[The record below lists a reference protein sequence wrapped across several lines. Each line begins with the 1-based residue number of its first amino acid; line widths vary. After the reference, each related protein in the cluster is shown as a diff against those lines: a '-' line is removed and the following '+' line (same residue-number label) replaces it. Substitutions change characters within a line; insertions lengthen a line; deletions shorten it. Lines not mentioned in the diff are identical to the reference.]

1 MRPTGRTE
9 TKVGHSDPGV
19 PCGRALTQRIKDNG
33 SFLCRAEECAG
44 SEAQNLALASRPT
57 VAPAHRNP
65 AVQPPQAEISQ
76 EYLWTELEQPLML
89 DHERRLELKDR
100 LYFHFIGKNDEAA
113 LVDFRDLIEKQ
124 MNVEKKREIGI

>member
-1 MRPTGRTE
+1 
-9 TKVGHSDPGV
+9 
-19 PCGRALTQRIKDNG
+19 
-33 SFLCRAEECAG
+33 
-44 SEAQNLALASRPT
+44 
-57 VAPAHRNP
+57 
-65 AVQPPQAEISQ
+65 
-76 EYLWTELEQPLML
+76 ML

>member
-1 MRPTGRTE
+1 M
-9 TKVGHSDPGV
+9 
-19 PCGRALTQRIKDNG
+19 
-33 SFLCRAEECAG
+33 
-44 SEAQNLALASRPT
+44 
-57 VAPAHRNP
+57 
-65 AVQPPQAEISQ
+65 QPPQAEISQ
-76 EYLWTELEQPLML
+76 EDLWTELEQPLML

>member
-1 MRPTGRTE
+1 MRIYHLS
-9 TKVGHSDPGV
+9 VSVVVCVVILLDF
-19 PCGRALTQRIKDNG
+19 LYWDNG

-44 SEAQNLALASRPT
+44 SEAQNLASASRPT
-57 VAPAHRNP
+57 AAPAHRNP

-76 EYLWTELEQPLML
+76 EDLWTELEQPLML